1 MNPNPRIARQ
11 EGVVR
16 RLKMFAEESRNIKS
30 DDAYSDLI
38 NRLYTF
44 LMSNGY
50 TDRNLL
56 PLKNALHHHN
66 ENKNYNFVEDCILS
80 LAKDIE
86 CAGLPISA
94 NTASESPAIT
104 ISNTNHQETSISLD
118 LVHDAYTFIDTNA
131 TILANSGISIDVDR
145 LKDSV
150 LKRTFTKKDFLS
162 YIEDLISQFIYQ
174 WSYSASTQKS
184 FDVKLLIIDVR
195 KSGKDFKYTFL
206 KDIEPFKTHEVKSIE
221 QGLENSLLFSFT
233 DGELYRMTF
242 PLKRDFLS
250 KSNILITRIEN
261 LPQEF
266 DAAVLKD
273 TVLQILEPLL
283 EFQHENEE
291 TSIFMKNEFL
301 KLIPFENHSWI
312 TREDERQVDNW
323 EYCIT
328 HGPWTLSRDRVK
340 ILVNMFISALY
351 EYADDTSAPKGW
363 CDTVNRA
370 ILSLNSI
377 LGVATPPPRFRKS
390 SPRS

>member
-1 MNPNPRIARQ
+1 MISPS
-11 EGVVR
+11 E
-16 RLKMFAEESRNIKS
+16 
-30 DDAYSDLI
+30 AY
-38 NRLYTF
+38 
-44 LMSNGY
+44 
-50 TDRNLL
+50 
-56 PLKNALHHHN
+56 K
-66 ENKNYNFVEDCILS
+66 
-80 LAKDIE
+80 
-86 CAGLPISA
+86 
-94 NTASESPAIT
+94 
-104 ISNTNHQETSISLD
+104 
-118 LVHDAYTFIDTNA
+118 FIDTNA

-162 YIEDLISQFIYQ
+162 YIENAISQFIYQ
-174 WSYSASTQKS
+174 WSYNASTRKS

-206 KDIEPFKTHEVKSIE
+206 KDIEPFKTHKVKSIE
-221 QGLENSLLFSFT
+221 QGLEDSLLVSFT

-242 PLKRDFLS
+242 PLKRDFFG

-273 TVLQILEPLL
+273 TVLQILEPVL
-283 EFQHENEE
+283 EFNHENEE
-291 TSIFMKNEFL
+291 TSLFMKNEFL
-301 KLIPFENHSWI
+301 KLIPFEDHSWI
-312 TREDERQVDNW
+312 TREDEMQVDNW

-340 ILVNMFISALY
+340 ILVNMFLSALY

-363 CDTVNRA
+363 SDTVNRA

-377 LGVATPPPRFRKS
+377 LGVAAPPPRFRKS
-390 SPRS
+390 SPGS